1 MLIYNLIDEIWIPC
15 IMPDGRKILYSLKDI
30 FKDAQDIK
38 EISDDSPLITA
49 ALHRFLLAILHRS
62 LSIAAK
68 HNFPKDEEE
77 WQVIWI
83 KEYFEDK
90 QILIYLN
97 QFKDRFNLFD
107 DQYPFYQC
115 SEMPINCIDNK
126 GQPKSYTKSVANL
139 IHELATGNNATL
151 FDHTVEDKP
160 EAIPPARAASLII
173 AFQAFSI
180 GGLLTY
186 QEGQDPKKY
195 KSSTNAPLVKG
206 AVIIVKGKNLF
217 ETLVLNMHK
226 YNKDDSEPMEIESS
240 DAPVWENDNC
250 TQAIERY
257 PKGYLDILTW
267 QSRRIRL
274 IPEKDDK
281 GNTII
286 KQVVIMKGEQ
296 LPNTYSLYQK
306 EPMLA
311 YKKVKKPTKNQ
322 DPWSILTFKE
332 EKALWRDSLSLFQSL
347 EEERA
352 RPKILSWLN
361 ELSSI
366 GIIDISMIYNLSIM
380 GLATNQAKV
389 LLWRNEHIPLPLEY
403 LKNKELIN
411 SLSKI
416 LGIAETIGAEI
427 KKAAWFLGKM
437 IIAPNASIL
446 NETQKNEVNNYSD
459 YLSIDRSYWAQL
471 GTSFNKLLVNLP
483 NDKINIQGD
492 IIYGLNEMQWWS
504 KEVSNA
510 AIKAFD
516 EGTSCL
522 DQNANSLKAVT
533 IARYNFNF
541 NLNTKIN
548 KFIEPIKEI
557 LEKGGETNE

>member
-1 MLIYNLIDEIWIPC
+1 
-15 IMPDGRKILYSLKDI
+15 MPDGRKMPYSLKDI
-30 FKDAQDIK
+30 FKDAPYIK
-38 EISDDSPLITA
+38 EIVDDSPLVTV

-62 LSIAAK
+62 LSISSK
-68 HNFPKDEEE
+68 HNVPKDERD
-77 WQVIWI
+77 WQAIWR
-83 KEYFEDK
+83 KGYFEDM
-90 QILIYLN
+90 QILVYLN
-97 QFKDRFNLFD
+97 QFRDRFDLFD
-107 DQYPFYQC
+107 DKYPFYQC

-126 GQPKSYTKSVANL
+126 GQLKSYTKSVANL
-139 IHELATGNNATL
+139 VHELATGNNATL
-151 FDHTVEDKP
+151 FDHTVEDKA
-160 EAIPPARAASLII
+160 EAISPARAANLLV

-186 QEGQDPKKY
+186 QEGQDPQIY

-206 AVIIVKGKNLF
+206 AVIMIKGRNLF

-226 YNKDDSEPMEIESS
+226 YNKDDSEPMEIES
-240 DAPVWENDNC
+240 DDLPAWENNDC
-250 TQAIERY
+250 IIPIERY

-267 QSRRIRL
+267 QSRSIKL
-274 IPEKDDK
+274 IPEQDDI

-322 DPWSILTFKE
+322 APWSVLTFKE

-347 EEERA
+347 EEERV
-352 RPKILSWLN
+352 RPKILNWLN

-366 GIIDISMIYNLSIM
+366 RIIDISMTYNLSII

-389 LLWRNEHIPLPLEY
+389 LLWRHENIPLALEY

-416 LGIAETIGAEI
+416 LGIAETIGTEI
-427 KKAAWFLGKM
+427 KKTAWLLSKM
-437 IIAPNASIL
+437 IITPSVKTL
-446 NETQKNEVNNYSD
+446 NETQKNEVNNFSD
-459 YLSIDRSYWAQL
+459 HLAIDRPYWAQL
-471 GTSFNKLLVNLP
+471 GISFNKLLVNLP

-492 IIYGLNEMQWWS
+492 TIYGLSEMQWWA
-504 KEVSNA
+504 KEVSRV
-510 AIKAFD
+510 AIKAFN
-516 EGTSCL
+516 EATSGL

-533 IARYNFNF
+533 IARDNFNYR
-541 NLNTKIN
+541 LNAT
-548 KFIEPIKEI
+548 IKEFTEPYMKL
-557 LEKGGETNE
+557 LEKGGEKNE

>member
-1 MLIYNLIDEIWIPC
+1 
-15 IMPDGRKILYSLKDI
+15 
-30 FKDAQDIK
+30 
-38 EISDDSPLITA
+38 
-49 ALHRFLLAILHRS
+49 

-68 HNFPKDEEE
+68 HNVPKDEEE
-77 WQVIWI
+77 WQLIWR
-83 KEYFEDK
+83 KGHFEDR

-97 QFKDRFNLFD
+97 QFRDRFNLFD
-107 DQYPFYQC
+107 DRYPFYQC
-115 SEMPINCIDNK
+115 SEMPINCIDNR
-126 GQPKSYTKSVANL
+126 GQPKSYTKSIANL

-151 FDHTVEDKP
+151 FDHTVENKP
-160 EAIPPARAASLII
+160 EAISPARAASLII

-186 QEGQDPKKY
+186 QEGQDPKIY

-206 AVIIVKGKNLF
+206 AVIIVKGNNVF
-217 ETLVLNMHK
+217 ETLALNMHK
-226 YNKDDSEPMEIESS
+226 YNKNDSEPMEIESE
-240 DAPVWENDNC
+240 DAPAWENNNC

-257 PKGYLDILTW
+257 PKGYLDLLTW
-267 QSRRIRL
+267 QSRCIKL
-274 IPEKDDK
+274 IPEKDNK
-281 GNTII
+281 GNTMI

-322 DPWSILTFKE
+322 EPWSILTFKE

-347 EEERA
+347 EEERE
-352 RPKILSWLN
+352 RPKILSWLS

-389 LLWRNEHIPLPLEY
+389 ILWRNEHIPLPLEY
-403 LKNKELIN
+403 LKNEDLIT

-416 LGIAETIGAEI
+416 LGIAETIGTEI
-427 KKAAWFLGKM
+427 KKTVWLLSKM
-437 IIAPNASIL
+437 IIAPNVKTL
-446 NETQKNEVNNYSD
+446 NETQKNEVNNFSD
-459 YLSIDRSYWAQL
+459 HLSIDHPYWAQL
-471 GTSFNKLLVNLP
+471 GISFNKLLVNLP

-492 IIYGLNEMQWWS
+492 TIYGLNEMQWWA
-504 KEVSNA
+504 KEVSKA

-516 EGTSCL
+516 EATSGL
-522 DQNANSLKAVT
+522 DQNAISLKAVT
-533 IARYNFNF
+533 IARDNFN
-541 NLNTKIN
+541 NRLNIKIN
-548 KFIEPIKEI
+548 EFTEPIKEV
-557 LEKGGETNE
+557 LEKGGEKNEQHN